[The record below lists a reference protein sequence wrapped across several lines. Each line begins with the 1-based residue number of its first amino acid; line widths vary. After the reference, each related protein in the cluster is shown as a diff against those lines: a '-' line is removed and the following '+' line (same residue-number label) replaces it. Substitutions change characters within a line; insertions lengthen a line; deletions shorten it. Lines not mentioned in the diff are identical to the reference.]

1 MINVAQVTESA
12 PAVNS
17 QKNESCRCPV
27 ELIQASIFQTLMQ
40 PSYVSHTDD
49 LRLSQRL
56 LLRIQNF
63 TQAYHTSWSSDLA
76 QYFKPKNEFCISK
89 SRQGRSCR
97 SGCGLFV
104 TKHAKVSPD
113 KLLLK
118 HIWCCRE
125 NGQHPLHIRQK
136 TIRPG
141 QCSVSRL
148 HTYDSLNNLV
158 NFWTCCI
165 MIRVLNDRFAN
176 CAGHSKNVSHF
187 MQADSNV
194 FLRLSTSEISTV
206 FLMARKKATDPGCKS
221 PLAMPSNSAATSWPV
236 VAPGWKSL
244 CCSNGGIE
252 SALSRPSSSE
262 KFFFAKCTFPRK
274 FNVMNSDI
282 ALRMLDWQPF
292 RTELD
297 PKVRLP
303 QVLRFPETTT
313 QNHHSL
319 KPPEKITQHVAH
331 FRLQGAQ
338 KVFAENGSNLQDPN
352 HQH

>member
-1 MINVAQVTESA
+1 MTCACRNASFWQYRISLRPITRLEVVTWLSTSNPKMNSA
-12 PAVNS
+12 YLKAD
-17 QKNESCRCPV
+17 KV
-27 ELIQASIFQTLMQ
+27 EAAEVGAASLSRSMLKYRQT
-40 PSYVSHTDD
+40 SS
-49 LRLSQRL
+49 
-56 LLRIQNF
+56 
-63 TQAYHTSWSSDLA
+63 SWNT
-76 QYFKPKNEFCISK
+76 F
-89 SRQGRSCR
+89 
-97 SGCGLFV
+97 
-104 TKHAKVSPD
+104 
-113 KLLLK
+113 
-118 HIWCCRE
+118 WCCRE

-262 KFFFAKCTFPRK
+262 NFFFAKCTFPRK

-282 ALRMLDWQPF
+282 AQECLTDNLSELSWIQRFGFLKCYASLRRQP
-292 RTELD
+292 RI
-297 PKVRLP
+297 
-303 QVLRFPETTT
+303 TTLW
-313 QNHHSL
+313 NHL
-319 KPPEKITQHVAH
+319 K
-331 FRLQGAQ
+331 R
-338 KVFAENGSNLQDPN
+338 
-352 HQH
+352 